1 MHSSL
6 PSEQR
11 WVPVVSSIGA
21 PLMPCRPVRARKLV
35 QRGRAVK
42 RWKNRLF
49 YIQMLDL
56 TEERTQPVAI
66 GIDPGSKMEGY
77 TVKAAHRTFLNIQSH
92 ARDGKAVQKSLEGRA
107 NARRARRGRNTPCRP
122 PRFDN
127 RAKKGWIP
135 PSTLAR
141 WQFKFNILKWLTQLY
156 PIITVVIEDVK
167 AVTKEGKKRW
177 NNSFSPVQAGKNWL
191 YTRIESDGFQLLKVE
206 GRTTYTIR
214 QQLGLFKTPH
224 KLSTGFSAHCVD
236 SWVLAN
242 SITGNRLT
250 PDHTEVLVLKPLTFP
265 RRQLHRFTPSKGGTR
280 TRYGGTRSLHLKKGT
295 LVNHPK
301 HGRCLVGGSNGT
313 DRISLQTT
321 IGYTRIAQ
329 NVKPENLTA
338 ISYSPWL
345 LAGVAY
351 PLFVKLERRQARRN
365 LASLRSSLRGRNL
378 LPVTN
383 DGGLRLLEENT

>member
-1 MHSSL
+1 MNSSL

-11 WVPVVSSIGA
+11 WVPVVSSTGI

-35 QRGRAVK
+35 QRGRAIK

-56 TEERTQPVAI
+56 ETGVTQPTAI

-77 TVKAAHRTFLNIQSH
+77 TVKAAHRTFLNLQSH
-92 ARDGKAVQKSLEGRA
+92 ARDGKAIQKSLEGRA
-107 NARRARRGRNTPCRP
+107 NARRARRNRNTPCRP

-127 RAKKGWIP
+127 RARRGWIP

-141 WQFKFNILKWLTQLY
+141 WQLKLNLLRWLAQLY
-156 PIITVVIEDVK
+156 PITTVIVEDIK
-167 AVTKEGKKRW
+167 AITKEGKKHW
-177 NNSFSPVQAGKNWL
+177 NNSFSPVQAGKNWF

-206 GRTTYTIR
+206 GRTTHTLR

-242 SITGNRLT
+242 SVTGNHFT
-250 PDHTEVLVLKPLTFP
+250 PDLTEVLVLKPLTFT
-265 RRQLHRFTPSKGGTR
+265 RRQLHRFNPSKGGIR
-280 TRYGGTRSLHLKKGT
+280 SRYGGTRSLHLKKGT
-295 LVNHPK
+295 LVHHPK
-301 HGRCLVGGSNGT
+301 HGKCLVGGSNGT
-313 DRISLQTT
+313 DRASLHTT
-321 IGYTRIAQ
+321 MSYNRIAR
-329 NVKPENLTA
+329 NTRPEDLQV

-345 LAGVAY
+345 LIGNTHS
-351 PLFVKLERRQARRN
+351 LSVKLERRQARRN
-365 LASLRSSLRGRNL
+365 QASLRSSLQGRNL
-378 LPVTN
+378 LPAMN
-383 DGGLRLLEENT
+383 DGVPGSLYE